1 MLRRILRTLGAHAR
15 FALALG
21 VTGGSAGAGFLPYVG
36 IAQIPMYF
44 APLLLAPF
52 VRRGLREVW
61 PEAGARARF
70 FIKPR
75 LWS

>member
-15 FALALG
+15 FALALA
-21 VTGGSAGAGFLPYVG
+21 VTGASAGGEFSLYVW

-52 VRRGLREVW
+52 VHRGLREV
-61 PEAGARARF
+61 
-70 FIKPR
+70 
-75 LWS
+75 